1 MMKAG
6 PLAASRRRFLSLT
19 GASLLVAGCSD
30 LLGQKPPQ
38 LYMLPSKH
46 TYDTDLP
53 TVHWQLVVAEPVAP
67 ESLDTARIALSHSA
81 TKLDYFADS
90 AWTDRAPVM
99 IQGLLIESFEN
110 TGKIIAVGRI
120 ASDLRADY
128 LLQTELRDFEARYY
142 GGTDEPPKIYVRIE
156 AKLVKMP
163 DREIIGNRNFVQEMA
178 AARND
183 IGSIIAAFDDAL
195 GSAMKHLVEW
205 TLRTP
210 SRPPL

>member
-1 MMKAG
+1 MTETG
-6 PLAASRRRFLSLT
+6 SGITTRRHFLTLT
-19 GASLLVAGCSD
+19 GTSLLLAGCSVIS
-30 LLGQKPPQ
+30 PRSPQ

-46 TYDTDLP
+46 TYDAGLP
-53 TVHWQLVVAEPVAP
+53 TVNWQLIVAEPVAP
-67 ESLDTARIALSHSA
+67 ESLDTARIALSHSP

-99 IQGLLIESFEN
+99 IQGLIIESFEN
-110 TGKIIAVGRI
+110 TGKIIAVGRL

-128 LLQTELRDFEARYY
+128 VLQTELRDFEARYY
-142 GGTDEPPKIYVRIE
+142 HGTEQPPEIYVRLG

-163 DREIIGNRNFVQEMA
+163 DRIIIGDTNIVQQVQA
-178 AARND
+178 SRND
-183 IGSIIAAFDDAL
+183 IESIIGAFEDAL

-210 SRPPL
+210 K

>member
-1 MMKAG
+1 MTF
-6 PLAASRRRFLSLT
+6 PCSHAASRRRFLTLT
-19 GASLLVAGCSD
+19 GASLLVAGCTD
-30 LLGQKPPQ
+30 VLGQKPPQ

-46 TYDTDLP
+46 TYDPNLP
-53 TVHWQLVVAEPVAP
+53 VVHWQLIVAEPIAP
-67 ESLDTARIALSHSA
+67 ESLDTARIALSHSP

-99 IQGLLIESFEN
+99 IQGLIIESFEN
-110 TGKIIAVGRI
+110 TGKIIAVGRD

-128 LLQTELRDFEARYY
+128 VLQTELRDFEARYY
-142 GGTDEPPKIYVRIE
+142 DGTEQPPKIYVRLE

-163 DREIIGNRNFVQEMA
+163 DREIIGNTNLVQEIPA
-178 AARND
+178 PRND
-183 IGSIIAAFDDAL
+183 IESIIGGFDDAL

-210 SRPPL
+210 K

>member
-1 MMKAG
+1 MTETGRLTRRHLLALAG
-6 PLAASRRRFLSLT
+6 GTA
-19 GASLLVAGCSD
+19 
-30 LLGQKPPQ
+30 LLGGCNLFSPPPPQ

-46 TYDTDLP
+46 TYDTNLP
-53 TVHWQLVVAEPVAP
+53 AVHWQLIVAEPVAP
-67 ESLDTARIALSHSA
+67 QSLDTARIALSHSA

-99 IQGLLIESFEN
+99 IQGLIVESFEN
-110 TGKIIAVGRI
+110 TGKIVAVGRQDT
-120 ASDLRADY
+120 DLHADY
-128 LLQTELRDFEARYY
+128 VLQTELRDFEARYY
-142 GGTDEPPKIYVRIE
+142 HGTDQPPEIYVRFG

-163 DREIIGNRNFVQEMA
+163 DRVIIGDTNIVQQVP

-183 IGSIIAAFDDAL
+183 IESIIAAFDDAL

-210 SRPPL
+210 R